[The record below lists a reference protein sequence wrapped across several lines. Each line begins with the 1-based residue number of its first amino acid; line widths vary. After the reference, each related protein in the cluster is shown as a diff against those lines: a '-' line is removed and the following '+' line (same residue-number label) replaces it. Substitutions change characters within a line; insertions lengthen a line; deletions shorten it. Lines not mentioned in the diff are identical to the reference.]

1 MTEMQKY
8 TPNIIVVTV
17 DPEIS
22 DIMELL
28 LKNLNYKIQL
38 TNSSAGAFEKLKEK
52 DCDLMLLDIG
62 LPGMNITQ
70 VLNYVS
76 DISPDTSVIVL
87 AGYASEDDIAECLN
101 NGAYDFFKK
110 PFEKEEIMRRI
121 KNALT
126 QKGLKN
132 ELKISKQKFSMME
145 RRYEYLV
152 QNSPDFIYTLDD
164 KGNFTYINDSSKNIL
179 GVDKTQLLRKHY
191 SSVVYPED
199 VEKAKYVFNERRAGS
214 RDSKVTK
221 LRLKKQ
227 SADSRG
233 NTGKY
238 VVVELKAKGIYDKPN
253 NKDKDKVFL
262 GTQGIAKDISS
273 FLQIEESLKIQ
284 RICFRQLFNNSHEAI
299 VILDNQDNII
309 DANKS
314 FEKLFNYSA
323 GELKNK
329 NIHNLIV
336 PADLLNESRSISSQA
351 VSDGF
356 FETESKR
363 IRKGGNSMEV
373 SISAYPVIYN
383 NKTIAVYHI
392 YKDNADRSAAR
403 DPKIEKT
410 LNKLRKAMGGIINA
424 MVSTIEVRDPY
435 TAGHQQRVADLAR
448 AIAQEMGLSP
458 TEIDGIRMAGT
469 LHDLGKVNIPAE
481 ILSKPGRLSKIE
493 FSLIKMH
500 PRVAYDILKEI
511 DFPWPIADI
520 VHQHHE
526 RIDGSG
532 YPLGLK
538 GDEILLS
545 GKILT
550 VADVVEAIASHR
562 PYRPAL
568 GIKTALD
575 EIYVKRG
582 IYYEP
587 SVVDACVKLFEENRF
602 NFLDETKYKREAI
615 NLAI

>member
-1 MTEMQKY
+1 MDEMQKY

-22 DIMELL
+22 DILEVL
-28 LKNLNYKIQL
+28 LKNLHYKIQL
-38 TNSSAGAFEKLKEK
+38 TNSSSGAFEKLKEK
-52 DCDLMLLDIG
+52 DCDLMLLDIS
-62 LPGMNITQ
+62 LPGMNIAQ
-70 VLNYVS
+70 VLNYVG
-76 DISPDTSVIVL
+76 DISPGTLVIVL
-87 AGYASEDDIAECLN
+87 AGYASDDEATECLN

-110 PFEKEEIMRRI
+110 PFEKEEITRRI
-121 KNALT
+121 KNALN
-126 QKGLKN
+126 QKCLKH
-132 ELKISKQKFSMME
+132 ELQISREKLSMME
-145 RRYEYLV
+145 KRYEYMV

-179 GVDKTQLLRKHY
+179 GFDKNQLLRKHY

-199 VEKAKYVFNERRAGS
+199 IEKAKYVFNERRAGS
-214 RDSKVTK
+214 RDSRVTK

-233 NTGKY
+233 NSNKY
-238 VVVELKAKGIYDKPN
+238 VVVELKAKGIYDKP

-284 RICFRQLFNNSHEAI
+284 RLCFRQLFNNSHEAI
-299 VILDNQDNII
+299 VILDNHDNII

-314 FEKLFNYSA
+314 FENLFNYSA
-323 GELKNK
+323 VELKNK
-329 NIHNLIV
+329 NIHKMIV
-336 PADLLNESRSISSQA
+336 PEDLINESQSISHSA
-351 VSDGF
+351 VSNGI
-356 FETESKR
+356 FETESTR
-363 IRKGGNSMEV
+363 IRKGGNSVEV
-373 SISAYPVIYN
+373 SISAYPVVYN

-392 YKDNADRSAAR
+392 YKEAVTE
-403 DPKIEKT
+403 KTGGLKVEKT

-448 AIAQEMGLSP
+448 AIAQEMGLTP
-458 TEIDGIRMAGT
+458 NEIDGIRMAGT

-500 PRVAYDILKEI
+500 PRVAFDILKEI

-532 YPLGLK
+532 YPQGLK
-538 GDEILLS
+538 GNEILLS

-602 NFLDETKYKREAI
+602 KFLDETKHKREAI

>member
-1 MTEMQKY
+1 MAEMQRY
-8 TPNIIVVTV
+8 SPNIIVVTV

-22 DIMELL
+22 EILELL

-38 TNSSAGAFEKLKEK
+38 TNSSTGAFEKLKEK
-52 DCDLMLLDIG
+52 ECDLMLLDIS
-62 LPGMNITQ
+62 LPGMNIAQ
-70 VLNYVS
+70 VLNYVK
-76 DISPDTSVIVL
+76 DLSPDTSVIVL
-87 AGYASEDDIAECLN
+87 AGYASDDDVTECLS

-121 KNALT
+121 KNALN
-126 QKGLKN
+126 QKYLKN
-132 ELKISKQKFSMME
+132 ELRNSREKLSMME

-164 KGNFTYINDSSKNIL
+164 KGNFTYINDFSKNIL
-179 GVDKTQLLRKHY
+179 GMDRNQLLRKHY
-191 SSVVYPED
+191 TSVVYPDD
-199 VEKAKYVFNERRAGS
+199 VEKANYVFNERRAGS

-227 SADSRG
+227 QADGRG
-233 NTGKY
+233 NSGKY
-238 VVVELKAKGIYDKPN
+238 VVVELKAKGIYDKS
-253 NKDKDKVFL
+253 NKNKDKVFI
-262 GTQGIAKDISS
+262 GTQGIAKDISAY
-273 FLQIEESLKIQ
+273 LQLEESLKIQ
-284 RICFRQLFNNSHEAI
+284 KICFRQLFNNSHEAI

-309 DANKS
+309 DANMS
-314 FEKLFNYSA
+314 FEKMFNYSI
-323 GELKNK
+323 GELKSK

-336 PADLLNESRSISSQA
+336 PEDLLAESQSISSLA
-351 VSDGF
+351 VSNGF
-356 FETESKR
+356 FETESTR
-363 IRKGGNSMEV
+363 TCRDGNPV
-373 SISAYPVIYN
+373 NVLISAYPVIYN
-383 NKTIAVYHI
+383 NKSIAVYHV
-392 YKDNADRSAAR
+392 YKEADADNPR
-403 DPKIEKT
+403 DQKIEKT
-410 LNKLRKAMGGIINA
+410 LKKLRKAMSGIINA

-448 AIAQEMGLSP
+448 AIAKEMGL
-458 TEIDGIRMAGT
+458 TANEIDGIRMAGT

-511 DFPWPIADI
+511 DFPWPIADM

-526 RIDGSG
+526 RLDGSG
-532 YPLGLK
+532 YPQGLK
-538 GDEILLS
+538 GNEILLS

-602 NFLDETKYKREAI
+602 KFIDETKQRREAI
-615 NLAI
+615 NMAL

>member
-1 MTEMQKY
+1 MDEMQKY

-22 DIMELL
+22 DILEVL

-52 DCDLMLLDIG
+52 DCDLMLLDIS
-62 LPGMNITQ
+62 LPGMNIAQ
-70 VLNYVS
+70 VLNYVK
-76 DISPDTSVIVL
+76 DISPDSLVIVL
-87 AGYASEDDIAECLN
+87 AGYASDDDATDCLK

-110 PFEKEEIMRRI
+110 PFEKEEITRRI
-121 KNALT
+121 KNALN
-126 QKGLKN
+126 QKCLKN
-132 ELKISKQKFSMME
+132 ELHISRERLSMME
-145 RRYEYLV
+145 KRYEYMV

-164 KGNFTYINDSSKNIL
+164 RGNFTYINDSSRNIL
-179 GVDKTQLLRKHY
+179 GFDKNQLLRKHY

-199 VEKAKYVFNERRAGS
+199 IEKAKYVFNERRAGN

-227 SADSRG
+227 SADNRG
-233 NTGKY
+233 NLNKY
-238 VVVELKAKGIYDKPN
+238 VVVELKAKGIYDKP

-273 FLQIEESLKIQ
+273 FLQVEESLKIQ
-284 RICFRQLFNNSHEAI
+284 RLCFRQLFNNSHEAI

-314 FEKLFNYSA
+314 FEKLFNYSTV
-323 GELKNK
+323 ELKNK

-336 PADLLNESRSISSQA
+336 PKDLKNESQSISPSA
-351 VSDGF
+351 VSNGI
-356 FETESKR
+356 FETESTR
-363 IRKGGNSMEV
+363 ICKGGNSIKV

-392 YKDNADRSAAR
+392 YKEAVTENIGGL
-403 DPKIEKT
+403 KIEKT

-448 AIAQEMGLSP
+448 AIAQEMGLTP
-458 TEIDGIRMAGT
+458 NEIDGIRMAGT

-500 PRVAYDILKEI
+500 PRVAFDILKEI

-532 YPLGLK
+532 YPQGLK
-538 GDEILLS
+538 GNEILLS

-587 SVVDACVKLFEENRF
+587 AVVDACVKLFEENRF
-602 NFLDETKYKREAI
+602 KFLDETKHKREAI
-615 NLAI
+615 NLVL